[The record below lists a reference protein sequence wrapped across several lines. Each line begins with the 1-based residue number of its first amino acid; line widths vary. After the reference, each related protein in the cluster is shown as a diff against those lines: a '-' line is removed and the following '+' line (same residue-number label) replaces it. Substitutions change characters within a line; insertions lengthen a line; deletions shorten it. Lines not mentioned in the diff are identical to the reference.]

1 MCLPPTLVPPCCF
14 GKKTLICK
22 LNASNALF
30 FSKVSQAP
38 LAFMGDSSVE
48 IVSSEPVLRGPEFQ
62 NALSGLDNIPLPP
75 QFRAEV
81 EQDLLQD
88 DHRTLYRLKR
98 PTIFVLTFPNGET
111 RHFVISESGV
121 LLEKDDYWLRY
132 FSFIIRERDVYRF
145 DLKINARDIISSQ
158 DEFIWA
164 PDMTNFTHFLVDSLA
179 PLAFFSQNFPE
190 LKKLPVPQFSRTP
203 SWQDEYM
210 QNYGEKR
217 FYLPSETAFGQAA
230 FVVFRPKTLMLPVIT
245 STLSRTLAIREFVRD
260 QWGNHEPISG
270 VDRFP
275 IYLTRNDHRAAR
287 VRNSKE
293 IQELVSRLGG
303 FTIDP
308 SKLNS
313 QKKLELFNLPG
324 VFIAEG
330 SGTTNFSVFS
340 SEYNRQICLLDSASL
355 LEPSFIRG
363 GWPYFH
369 ISSSKMRFLVGTDS
383 KKLSGSPLSSCI
395 FDLSALKN
403 LIHEMSF

>member
-1 MCLPPTLVPPCCF
+1 
-14 GKKTLICK
+14 
-22 LNASNALF
+22 
-30 FSKVSQAP
+30 
-38 LAFMGDSSVE
+38 VE
-48 IVSSEPVLRGPEFQ
+48 IVSSESILRGVEFQ
-62 NALSGLDNIPLPP
+62 DALSGLNNIPLPP

-98 PTIFVLTFPNGET
+98 PTIFVLTFPHGET

-145 DLKINARDIISSQ
+145 DIKINARDIISSQ

-179 PLAFFSQNFPE
+179 PLAFFSQKFPDF
-190 LKKLPVPQFSRTP
+190 KKLPVPQFSRTP

-217 FYLPSETAFGQAA
+217 FYLPLEGALGQAA

-260 QWGNHEPISG
+260 QWGNPEPIRRA
-270 VDRFP
+270 DRFP

-293 IQELVSRLGG
+293 IQKLVADLGG

-313 QKKLELFNLPG
+313 QKKLELFNLTG
-324 VFIAEG
+324 IFIAEG
-330 SGTTNFSVFS
+330 SGTMNFSIFS
-340 SEYNRQICLLDSASL
+340 SSNSRLICLLDSASL

-363 GWPYFH
+363 GWPYFYAA
-369 ISSSKMRFLVGTDS
+369 SQRTDFICGADS
-383 KKLSGSPLSSCI
+383 VQLPGSPLSSCVFNAREI
-395 FDLSALKN
+395 LK
-403 LIHEMSF
+403 LISKYTNQITE